1 MLWEYSN
8 LDVYLLLL
16 LFFCECTYFATLNEV
31 HLFILFYSQ
40 DNYYPETGLQFL
52 NGQAAQVT

>member
-8 LDVYLLLL
+8 YVYLLLL
-16 LFFCECTYFATLNEV
+16 LLLFCECTYFATLNEV
-31 HLFILFYSQ
+31 HLFIIFYSQ
-40 DNYYPETGLQFL
+40 NNYHPETGLQFL